1 MAGTIDTAYWIPAQI
16 EKLIAVFIMA
26 KEVRSIKIIIQLLLY
41 CLLFTAM
48 VKYAVIGG
56 AINGLYFYPKAVQE
70 RAYEIGL
77 TDRETV
83 KKQRKRFM
91 TLFYL
96 VMLIALVLI
105 IFVWNHIHD
114 LRTAYLQALLFLEV
128 MNVYD
133 GVVIDK
139 LWVGHS
145 KFWILKGA
153 EDIPFV
159 QTWKQVLKKRSFLA
173 LIWVI
178 GALIVAVLVVLL
190 SKALTAIL

>member
-1 MAGTIDTAYWIPAQI
+1 MI
-16 EKLIAVFIMA
+16 
-26 KEVRSIKIIIQLLLY
+26 LLLQLILF

-48 VKYAVIGG
+48 VRYSVRGG

-91 TLFYL
+91 TLFYI
-96 VMLIALVLI
+96 VMLTAIVLI
-105 IFVWNHIHD
+105 IAVWNGVSD
-114 LRTAYLQALLFLEV
+114 FRTAYLQALLFLEV
-128 MNVYD
+128 MNIYD

-145 KFWILKGA
+145 KFWILKGT

-159 QTWKQVLKKRSFLA
+159 QTWAQVLKKRSFLA
-173 LIWVI
+173 AIWLI
-178 GALIVAVLVVLL
+178 GAAIVARIVVLL
-190 SKALTAIL
+190 ANVIERM